1 MHVAHL
7 EMSLTEPFAIPASE
21 LAALSPDD
29 LIPSTVDHWADAV
42 DRATEPCIVID
53 ARAIVAAASPAA
65 CRLLGFVDPSAAVG
79 VCLHDGVL
87 PLIDFAATASPLPD
101 TELAKIPPVQ
111 ALLSERLARGLLRV
125 RLGGDVVTID
135 AVATPLLEGAT
146 VVGSLTFFCTV

>member
-1 MHVAHL
+1 VAHL
-7 EMSLTEPFAIPASE
+7 EMSLTEPFAVPTSE
-21 LAALSPDD
+21 LAYLSTDD
-29 LIPSTVDHWADAV
+29 LIPSMVDHWADAV
-42 DRATEPCIVID
+42 DGATEPCIVID
-53 ARAIVAAASPAA
+53 AKAVVAAASPAA
-65 CRLLGFVDPSAAVG
+65 CRLLGFADRSAAVG

-125 RLGGDVVTID
+125 RLGRDVVTID
-135 AVATPLLEGAT
+135 AVATPLLEGSH

>member
-1 MHVAHL
+1 MAHL

-21 LAALSPDD
+21 LVDDRSDD
-29 LIPSTVDHWADAV
+29 LIPSNVDHWADAV
-42 DRATEPCIVID
+42 DHATEPCIVID
-53 ARAIVAAASPAA
+53 AKAVVAAASPAA
-65 CRLLGFVDPSAAVG
+65 CRLLGFADPSAAAG
-79 VCLHDGVL
+79 VCLHDGTL
-87 PLIDFAATASPLPD
+87 PLIDFAATAHPLPD

-135 AVATPLLEGAT
+135 AIATPLHEGGH

>member
-1 MHVAHL
+1 VAHL
-7 EMSLTEPFAIPASE
+7 EMSLTEPFAVSASE
-21 LAALSPDD
+21 MVDICTDD
-29 LIPSTVDHWADAV
+29 FIPSTVDHWADAV
-42 DRATEPCIVID
+42 DHATEPCIVID
-53 ARAIVAAASPAA
+53 AKAVVAAASPAA
-65 CRLLGFVDPSAAVG
+65 CRLLGFADPSAAVG

-87 PLIDFAATASPLPD
+87 PLIDFAATANPLPD

-135 AVATPLLEGAT
+135 AVATPLLEGSH

>member
-1 MHVAHL
+1 MAHL

-21 LAALSPDD
+21 PADDCSDD
-29 LIPSTVDHWADAV
+29 LMPSTVDHWADAV

-53 ARAIVAAASPAA
+53 AKAVIAAASPAA
-65 CRLLGFVDPSAAVG
+65 SRLLGFADPAAAVG
-79 VCLHDGVL
+79 ACLHDGVL
-87 PLIDFAATASPLPD
+87 PLIDFAATANPLPE

-135 AVATPLLEGAT
+135 AVATPLLEGGH

>member
-1 MHVAHL
+1 M
-7 EMSLTEPFAIPASE
+7 
-21 LAALSPDD
+21 
-29 LIPSTVDHWADAV
+29 
-42 DRATEPCIVID
+42 ID
-53 ARAIVAAASPAA
+53 AKAVVAAASPAA
-65 CRLLGFVDPSAAVG
+65 CRLLGFADRSAAVG

-111 ALLSERLARGLLRV
+111 ALLSQRLARGLLRV

-135 AVATPLLEGAT
+135 AVATPLLEGSH

>member
-1 MHVAHL
+1 MAHL
-7 EMSLTEPFAIPASE
+7 EMSLTEPFAVPASE
-21 LAALSPDD
+21 LADLSTDD

-42 DRATEPCIVID
+42 DGATEPCIVID
-53 ARAIVAAASPAA
+53 AKAVVAAASPAA
-65 CRLLGFVDPSAAVG
+65 CRLLGFADRSAAVG

-135 AVATPLLEGAT
+135 AVATPLLEGSH